1 MLMYS
6 AHVLIVF
13 GSCEFLE
20 NKKSGTN
27 NKTRGQNYILV
38 FDIHICNNIP
48 LSCSTARPRG
58 KVLKGSRGFRNAGK
72 VLEMQERF

>member
-13 GSCEFLE
+13 GSCEVLE
-20 NKKSGTN
+20 NKKSSTN
-27 NKTRGQNYILV
+27 NKIRGQNYILV

-48 LSCSTARPRG
+48 LSCSTARPRVCNSLG
-58 KVLKGSRGFRNAGK
+58 IQDFC
-72 VLEMQERF
+72 LEHSKELAK